1 MVSALERARRSAQ
14 SAQSMLYD
22 GRADII
28 EYRKQKDPESG
39 ITSYK
44 EEAVERGLPCRL
56 SFSEISSVSQTDSA
70 ADTAQVIKLFLAPD
84 AAIAIKPG
92 SKIIVTQNG
101 KTVAY
106 QCSGVPAVYATHQE
120 IMLTLFQKWS

>member
-1 MVSALERARRSAQ
+1 MVSALERARKNAQ
-14 SAQSMLYD
+14 SAQRMLYD

-39 ITSYK
+39 IISY
-44 EEAVERGLPCRL
+44 EEETVERGLPCRL

-84 AAIAIKPG
+84 AAIKPG
-92 SKIIVTQNG
+92 SKIVVTQNG

-120 IMLTLFQKWS
+120 IILTLFQKWS

>member
-14 SAQSMLYD
+14 SAQRMLYD

-28 EYRKQKDPESG
+28 EYRKRKDPESG
-39 ITSYK
+39 IISHK
-44 EEAVERGLPCRL
+44 EETVERGLPCRL
-56 SFSEISSVSQTDSA
+56 SFYEISSVSQTDSA

-84 AAIAIKPG
+84 AAIKPG
-92 SKIIVTQNG
+92 SKIVVTQNG

-120 IMLTLFQKWS
+120 IILTLFQKWS

>member
-14 SAQSMLYD
+14 SAQRMLYD

-28 EYRKQKDPESG
+28 EYRKQKDPEGG

-84 AAIAIKPG
+84 AAIKPG
-92 SKIIVTQNG
+92 SKVIVTQNG
-101 KTVAY
+101 NTVAY

-120 IMLTLFQKWS
+120 IILTLFQRWS

>member
-84 AAIAIKPG
+84 AAIKPG
-92 SKIIVTQNG
+92 SKVIVTQNG
-101 KTVAY
+101 NTVAY

-120 IMLTLFQKWS
+120 IILTLFQKWS

>member
-1 MVSALERARRSAQ
+1 MVSALERARKGAQ

-84 AAIAIKPG
+84 AAIKPG

-120 IMLTLFQKWS
+120 IILTLFQKWS